1 MAPCI
6 LSYMFLGM
14 HYYAMQVLGAQ
25 VALGQSLQLGGIG
38 GANGFNG
45 VLEMRQ
51 RQSEMVHEDVGIG
64 K

>member
-1 MAPCI
+1 MLPIILFPNYRECHGGMAPCI

-38 GANGFNG
+38 GANGIHT
-45 VLEMRQ
+45 L
-51 RQSEMVHEDVGIG
+51 VH
-64 K
+64 